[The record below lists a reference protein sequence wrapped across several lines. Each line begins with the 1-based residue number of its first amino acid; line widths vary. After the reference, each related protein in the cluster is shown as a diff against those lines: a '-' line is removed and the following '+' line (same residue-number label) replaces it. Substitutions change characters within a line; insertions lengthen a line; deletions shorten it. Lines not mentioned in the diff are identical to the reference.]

1 MRQPAPR
8 SARTAGSARRHS
20 RPAAASTAGPAA
32 RPVRGLAA
40 ALLPLLL
47 FGATGCSGTSEGGAL
62 APAAVSA
69 VPVDDGAPGIGED
82 PGAEREGVARAATKD
97 AHVGDSVRVDGRQV
111 GRHLQA
117 VLNAYV
123 DPAVTVEKNFA
134 PAAGKRWVAA
144 SMSFVNVGGASY
156 GALGRMWA
164 LDSAG
169 RRHKVVPTGELTTG
183 KPLVFDSLEVG
194 ERAEGWVVFEI
205 PENARIVR
213 LQYQD
218 ANIQANSGGGF
229 WAV

>member
-1 MRQPAPR
+1 MRQSATR
-8 SARTAGSARRHS
+8 SSSAS
-20 RPAAASTAGPAA
+20 ALA
-32 RPVRGLAA
+32 AA

-47 FGATGCSGTSEGGAL
+47 LGATACSGSPEGAAL
-62 APAAVSA
+62 APAAAPA
-69 VPVDDGAPGIGED
+69 VPVDDGAPGAGDDPVAED
-82 PGAEREGVARAATKD
+82 GRAVPAASKD
-97 AHVGDSVRVDGRQV
+97 AHVGDSVRVKGKEV
-111 GRHLQA
+111 GRHLQV

-123 DPAVTVEKNFA
+123 DPAVSVEKNFA

-164 LDSAG
+164 LDGAG
-169 RRHKVVPTGELTTG
+169 QRHAVVPTGELTTG
-183 KPLVFDSLEVG
+183 KPLVFDSLAVG

>member
-1 MRQPAPR
+1 MRQ
-8 SARTAGSARRHS
+8 SAS
-20 RPAAASTAGPAA
+20 
-32 RPVRGLAA
+32 VLAA

-47 FGATGCSGTSEGGAL
+47 FGATACQSAPEGAAL
-62 APAAVSA
+62 APAAGPA
-69 VPVDDGAPGIGED
+69 VPVDDGAPGAEDAPARTTANAARVGE
-82 PGAEREGVARAATKD
+82 
-97 AHVGDSVRVDGRQV
+97 SVRVHGAQV

-123 DPAVTVEKNFA
+123 DPAVSVEKNFA
-134 PAAGKRWVAA
+134 PPAGKRWVAA

-164 LDSAG
+164 LDGAG
-169 RRHKVVPTGELTTG
+169 QRHPVVPTGELTTG
-183 KPLVFDSLEVG
+183 KPLVFDSLAVG

-205 PENARIVR
+205 PENTRIVR

-218 ANIQANSGGGF
+218 ANTQANPGGGF

>member
-1 MRQPAPR
+1 MRQSPLV
-8 SARTAGSARRHS
+8 T
-20 RPAAASTAGPAA
+20 
-32 RPVRGLAA
+32 A

-47 FGATGCSGTSEGGAL
+47 FGAAACSGAPEGAAL
-62 APAAVSA
+62 APAAVPA
-69 VPVDDGAPGIGED
+69 VPVDDGAPGVGDD
-82 PGAEREGVARAATKD
+82 PAAERDGVARAASKD
-97 AHVGDSVRVDGRQV
+97 AHVGDSVRVRGREV
-111 GRHLQA
+111 GRHLQV
-117 VLNAYV
+117 VLGAYV
-123 DPAVTVEKNFA
+123 DPAVSVEKNFA

-164 LDSAG
+164 LDGAG
-169 RRHKVVPTGELTTG
+169 QRHPVVPTGELTTG
-183 KPLVFDSLEVG
+183 KPLVFDSLSVG

-218 ANIQANSGGGF
+218 ANMLANSGGGF

>member
-1 MRQPAPR
+1 MRQ
-8 SARTAGSARRHS
+8 SA
-20 RPAAASTAGPAA
+20 
-32 RPVRGLAA
+32 LATA

-47 FGATGCSGTSEGGAL
+47 FGATACSDSPEGAAL
-62 APAAVSA
+62 APAAVPA
-69 VPVDDGAPGIGED
+69 VPVDDGGVDDGVPGVGDD
-82 PGAEREGVARAATKD
+82 PAAERDGVARAASKD
-97 AHVGDSVRVDGRQV
+97 AHVGDSVRVKGREV
-111 GRHLQA
+111 GRHLQV
-117 VLNAYV
+117 VLAAYV
-123 DPAVTVEKNFA
+123 DPAVSVEKNFA

-164 LDSAG
+164 LDGAG
-169 RRHKVVPTGELTTG
+169 KRHPVVPTGELTTG
-183 KPLVFDSLEVG
+183 KPLVFDSLAVG

-218 ANIQANSGGGF
+218 ANMQANSGGGF

>member
-1 MRQPAPR
+1 M
-8 SARTAGSARRHS
+8 RHS
-20 RPAAASTAGPAA
+20 VPSSALVATAL
-32 RPVRGLAA
+32 V
-40 ALLPLLL
+40 PLLL
-47 FGATGCSGTSEGGAL
+47 FGATACSGAPEGAAL
-62 APAAVSA
+62 APAAAPA
-69 VPVDDGAPGIGED
+69 VPVDDGAPGVGDD
-82 PGAEREGVARAATKD
+82 PGAEREGAEGAARPASKD
-97 AHVGDSVRVDGRQV
+97 AHVGDSVRVKGREV
-111 GRHLQA
+111 GRHLQV
-117 VLNAYV
+117 VLGAYV
-123 DPAVTVEKNFA
+123 DPAVSVDKNFA

-169 RRHKVVPTGELTTG
+169 QRHAVVPTGELTTG
-183 KPLVFDSLEVG
+183 KPLVFDSLAVG

-218 ANIQANSGGGF
+218 ANMQANSGGGF